1 MAKFLYKGVG
11 SNNNELNGEIEGSSA
26 NDVKQKLAKK
36 GLRNITIK
44 RAPIELAF
52 MQRVTVAEIA
62 RFTKQFSVMFAAGL
76 GITECM
82 EILSNQA
89 INPLLKKATKDINQD
104 IQTGSTIA
112 DALRKHPK
120 IFTDLYCH
128 MVAAGEIGGILEEV
142 LERLSIFLES
152 QDRLIRKVKGAMTYP
167 IVITVV
173 AMGAVVAMLK
183 FVVPTFIALFDS
195 VGADLPLPT
204 RVVVGISKFMT
215 NNFLFIIIFVGAVI
229 FGFKSYVKTPVGRKN
244 FDKLILK
251 LPIFGPLTTKS
262 VVARFTRTLGTLLH
276 SGVNIIDALKITGK
290 TADNKVFEDGID
302 HVITRIQGGDNLAD
316 PLESIN
322 LFPPMV
328 TQMVNVGEKTG
339 MLDTMLEKIA
349 DIYDEEVDEAV
360 SALTAMLEPLV
371 IVIMGVVIGG
381 LLIAMYLPMF
391 DLFSKVS

>member
-26 NDVKQKLAKK
+26 NDAKQKLAKK
-36 GLRNITIK
+36 GLRNITVK
-44 RAPIELAF
+44 RAPIEITF

-112 DALRKHPK
+112 DALRRHPK

-167 IVITVV
+167 VVITVV

-215 NNFLFIIIFVGAVI
+215 NNFLFIIIFVGATI